1 MNNNKKVLGK
11 YFIKIKHHI
20 DNEPNSKKL
29 SKIINREVEKTNKG
43 YTDCYI
49 FTKEEVISTGH
60 AECALMDN
68 FNRAIGRKTAFKR
81 AVEKIN
87 NKEERSKLWEW
98 FKQESP
104 RSFVKV

>member
-11 YFIKIKHHI
+11 YYVKIKHNV
-20 DNEPNSKKL
+20 DNQVNDSKL
-29 SKIINREVEKTNKG
+29 SKFNPEKTNKG

-49 FTKEEVISTGH
+49 FTKEELVSIGH
-60 AECALMDN
+60 TECALMDN
-68 FNRAIGRKTAFKR
+68 FNRSIGRKIAFKR

-87 NKEERSKLWEW
+87 DKEERSKLWEW
-98 FKQESP
+98 FKKESP